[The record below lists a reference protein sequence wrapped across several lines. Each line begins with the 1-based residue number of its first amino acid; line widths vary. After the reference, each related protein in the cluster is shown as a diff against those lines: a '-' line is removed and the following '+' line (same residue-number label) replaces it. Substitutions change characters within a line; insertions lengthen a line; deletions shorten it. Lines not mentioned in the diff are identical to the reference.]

1 MKNRYLA
8 VLVASACISLAS
20 LTVEAQNIMP
30 FGDSIT
36 AFGAS
41 PQSSYRYWLYV
52 DLTNAGITGFNFV
65 GNQNGVAD
73 GTPANSWPDEN
84 YEGGGGDDS
93 ITTADGVGLASSAA
107 SPSVNVVLLELGA
120 NDPANSIPPTQSET
134 NLEQIIQTFASQ
146 NAGVIVLIATPPRD
160 ANQPHAGIAKEDAII
175 GKVVHAE
182 KKAGV
187 NVIQVSLAGYSP
199 KADTSDGTHPNV
211 KGEQY
216 IAKQFFNAMKKAKIF

>member
-1 MKNRYLA
+1 
-8 VLVASACISLAS
+8 
-20 LTVEAQNIMP
+20 MP

-52 DLTNAGITGFNFV
+52 DLINAGFTGFNFV

-73 GTPANSWPDEN
+73 GSPSNSWPDEQ
-84 YEGGGGDDS
+84 YEGGSGDDS
-93 ITTADGVGLASSAA
+93 ITTADGVGLAQSAA
-107 SPSVNVVLLELGA
+107 SPSVDVVLLELGA
-120 NDPANSIPPTQSET
+120 NDPANGITPAQSAT
-134 NLEQIIQTFASQ
+134 NLEQIIQTFAIA
-146 NAGVIVLIATPPRD
+146 NPAVVVLVATPPRD
-160 ANQPHAGIAKEDAII
+160 ANQPHGNIAREDAII
-175 GKVVHAE
+175 GKVVHTE

-199 KADTSDGTHPNV
+199 KADTSDGTHPNP